1 MAGWTCFRPTDI
13 SSPTSPRSRPARAT
27 SNRSSSSGTRAK
39 PAATFTSRSGPRPP
53 DLTSSARSSAGAAPM
68 PISTATATWM
78 SSSWSTTARL
88 FRNDGGNA
96 NHWVRLVL
104 KGNGKTSNRDAIGAK
119 VEIKMGDQTCRRQLF
134 PAKSYLSSIE
144 FPLTFG
150 LGNAQKVDELTIT
163 WPSGNVTTLTDLKA
177 DQIYQVNEESGVAK

>member
-1 MAGWTCFRPTDI
+1 MV
-13 SSPTSPRSRPARAT
+13 
-27 SNRSSSSGTRAK
+27 NN
-39 PAATFTSRSGPRPP
+39 GP
-53 DLTSSARSSAGAAPM
+53 
-68 PISTATATWM
+68 
-78 SSSWSTTARL
+78 ARL

-96 NHWVRLVL
+96 NHWVRLAL

-119 VEIKMGDQTCRRQLF
+119 VEIKLGDQTCRRQLF

-163 WPSGNVTTLTDLKA
+163 WPSGKVMTLRNLKA
-177 DQIYQVNEESGVAK
+177 NQMYKVNEETGVVK